1 MNFFIKIALFLIL
14 VLVSSCSGKK
24 QTEEIILE
32 KDLDLQMIES
42 YKAGKKALAEGD
54 ALFAVK
60 KFNEAEILFPQSIW
74 APRAA
79 LMAAY
84 SYYSWQYYG
93 DAVAESERFLKTYPN
108 NPNIPCV

>member
-60 KFNEAEILFPQSIW
+60 KFNEAEILFPQS
-74 APRAA
+74 
-79 LMAAY
+79 M
-84 SYYSWQYYG
+84 
-93 DAVAESERFLKTYPN
+93 
-108 NPNIPCV
+108 NPKRS